1 MMWRS
6 TALAGA
12 LALAPGLAP
21 AQSTDEREWRPRFE
35 LTPYAGYRIGGEFE
49 DAEDGTA
56 FEIHE
61 GQAEGLIFNIH
72 TAAGNTQWELLYA
85 HQSTE
90 VETQPAFAEGAL
102 LAIDADYWHFG
113 GTYLFDM
120 PSPGVQPFLA
130 MTAGITRFDPA
141 VSGIEAE
148 NYFSGS
154 LGGGVQL
161 RSDRRVG
168 VRLEG
173 RAFGTL
179 VDSEGGLF
187 CYSGPSAAGCALA
200 VDGDAL
206 FQWEL
211 KAGVVFRF

>member
-1 MMWRS
+1 MMLRS
-6 TALAGA
+6 MALAA
-12 LALAPGLAP
+12 VLALAPGLAP
-21 AQSTDEREWRPRFE
+21 AQSPDERDRPPRFE
-35 LTPYAGYRIGGEFE
+35 LTPYGGYRIGGEFE
-49 DAEDGTA
+49 DPEDGTA

-61 GQAEGLIFNIH
+61 GHAEGLIFNIH
-72 TAAGNTQWELLYA
+72 TTAGNTQWELLYA

-90 VETQPAFAEGAL
+90 VETQPTFAQDAL
-102 LAIDADYWHFG
+102 LSIDADYWHFG

-120 PSPGVQPFLA
+120 PSRGVQPFLA
-130 MTAGITRFDPA
+130 LTAGITRFDPA

-168 VRLEG
+168 VRLEA

-179 VDSEGGLF
+179 IDSEGGLF
-187 CYSGPSAAGCALA
+187 CHSGPSSAGCALA
-200 VDGDAL
+200 VDGDVL
-206 FQWEL
+206 FQMEL